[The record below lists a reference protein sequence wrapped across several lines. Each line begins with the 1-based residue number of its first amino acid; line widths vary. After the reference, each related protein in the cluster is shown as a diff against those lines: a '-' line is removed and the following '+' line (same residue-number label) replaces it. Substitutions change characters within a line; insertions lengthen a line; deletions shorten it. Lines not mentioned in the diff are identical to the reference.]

1 LKLLFKG
8 RHLKH
13 YLDVC
18 FMISIRGVS
27 VQFPGAFQKDFW
39 EDRVS
44 WKRTL
49 FILFILQKH
58 KVLMLIRVY
67 TKKKTLC

>member
-1 LKLLFKG
+1 MF
-8 RHLKH
+8 H
-13 YLDVC
+13 VC
-18 FMISIRGVS
+18 EVSIRRVS
-27 VQFPGAFQKDFW
+27 VQFPGTFQKDLW
-39 EDRVS
+39 GDGVS

-67 TKKKTLC
+67 TKKKTHY

>member
-1 LKLLFKG
+1 
-8 RHLKH
+8 
-13 YLDVC
+13 
-18 FMISIRGVS
+18 MIIRGVS

-67 TKKKTLC
+67 TKKKTLCSL